1 MRLELVSFKLCPF
14 VQRSVITLLE
24 KERDFQITYI
34 NLDAPPQWFKDIS
47 PLGKVPVLQV
57 GEEVLFESA
66 IINEYVDEITPP
78 SLHPQNALIKAKNR
92 AWIEFGSELLMM
104 QFRFVMSQDKNSYDT
119 NLKELQEKL
128 QRLETVLS
136 GGTFFNGEQFSL
148 VDTAYAPL
156 FMRLELLKQWTKVD
170 FYGTLPKIQ
179 RWSAALLAKESVQ
192 KSVVDDFADLFE
204 KRLKAANSYLFI
216 T

>member
-1 MRLELVSFKLCPF
+1 MKLELVSFKLCPF

-24 KERDFQITYI
+24 KGHDFQISYI
-34 NLDAPPQWFKDIS
+34 NLDDPPQWFKNIS

-66 IINEYVDEITPP
+66 VINEYIDEITPP
-78 SLHPQNALIKAKNR
+78 SLHPVDPLMKAKNR
-92 AWIEFGSELLMM
+92 AWIEFGSEVLIN
-104 QFRFVMSQDKNSYDT
+104 QFRLIMSQDQAT
-119 NLKELQEKL
+119 FEATLKELQEKL
-128 QRLETVLS
+128 QRLENVIS
-136 GGTFFNGEQFSL
+136 GGSFFNGEQFSL

-156 FMRLELLKQWTKVD
+156 FMRLALLKKWTNLD
-170 FYGTLPKIQ
+170 FNLPKIE

-192 KSVVDDFADLFE
+192 KSVVEDFADLFE
-204 KRLKAANSYLFI
+204 KRLRNANSYLFI

>member
-1 MRLELVSFKLCPF
+1 MQLKLVSFKLCPF

-24 KERDFQITYI
+24 KGHDFQITYI

-47 PLGKVPVLQV
+47 PLSKVPVLQV

-66 IINEYVDEITPP
+66 VINEYIDEITPP
-78 SLHPQNALIKAKNR
+78 SLHPVDPLIKAKNR
-92 AWIEFGSELLMM
+92 AWIEFGSELLMT

-128 QRLETVLS
+128 QRLENVLS
-136 GGTFFNGEQFSL
+136 GGSFFNGEQFSL

-156 FMRLELLKQWTKVD
+156 FMRLELIRKWANID
-170 FYGTLPKIQ
+170 FSFPKIQ

-192 KSVVDDFADLFE
+192 KSVVDEFPELFQM
-204 KRLKAANSYLFI
+204 RLKNANSYLFI

>member
-1 MRLELVSFKLCPF
+1 MQQLKLISFKLCPF

-24 KERDFQITYI
+24 KGHDFQISYI
-34 NLDAPPQWFKDIS
+34 NLDAPPPWFKDIS

-66 IINEYVDEITPP
+66 VINEYIDEITPP
-78 SLHPQNALIKAKNR
+78 SLHPQNPLIKAKNR
-92 AWIEFGSELLMM
+92 AWIEFGSELLMT
-104 QFRFVMSQDKNSYDT
+104 QFRFVMSQDKNSYET

-128 QRLETVLS
+128 QRLEDVLS
-136 GGTFFNGEQFSL
+136 GGNFFNGEQFSL

-156 FMRLELLKQWTKVD
+156 FMRLELLKEWANFD
-170 FYGTLPKIQ
+170 FSLPKIQ
-179 RWSAALLAKESVQ
+179 RWSAALLAKDSV
-192 KSVVDDFADLFE
+192 KNSVVNEFADLFQM
-204 KRLKAANSYLFI
+204 RLKNANSYLLI

>member
-1 MRLELVSFKLCPF
+1 MKLELVSFKLCPF

-24 KERDFQITYI
+24 KGHDFQISYI
-34 NLDAPPQWFKDIS
+34 NLDDPPQWFKDIS
-47 PLGKVPVLQV
+47 PLCKVPVLKV

-66 IINEYVDEITPP
+66 VINEYIDEITQP
-78 SLHPQNALIKAKNR
+78 SLHPQNPLMKAKNR
-92 AWIEFGSELLMM
+92 AWIEFGSELLMT
-104 QFRFVMSQDKNSYDT
+104 QFRFVMSQDKNSYET
-119 NLKELQEKL
+119 NLKELKEKL
-128 QRLETVLS
+128 QRLENTLS

-156 FMRLELLKQWTKVD
+156 FMRLELLKQWANLD
-170 FYGTLPKIQ
+170 FNLPKIQ

-192 KSVVDDFADLFE
+192 KSVVDEFANLFQM
-204 KRLKAANSYLFI
+204 RLKAANSYLFI

>member
-1 MRLELVSFKLCPF
+1 MKLELVSFKLCPF

-24 KERDFQITYI
+24 KGHDFQITYI
-34 NLDAPPQWFKDIS
+34 NLDDPPQWFKDIS

-66 IINEYVDEITPP
+66 VINEYVDEITPP
-78 SLHPQNALIKAKNR
+78 SLHPQNPLIKAKNR
-92 AWIEFGSELLMM
+92 AWIEFGSELLMA
-104 QFRFVMSQDKNSYDT
+104 QFRFVMSQDKNSYET
-119 NLKELQEKL
+119 NLKELKEKL
-128 QRLETVLS
+128 QRLENVLS
-136 GGTFFNGEQFSL
+136 GGSFFNGEEFSL

-156 FMRLELLKQWTKVD
+156 FMRLKLLEKFANID
-170 FYGTLPKIQ
+170 FALPKIQ

-192 KSVVDDFADLFE
+192 KSVVDDFAELFE
-204 KRLKAANSYLFI
+204 KRLKSANSYLFI

>member
-1 MRLELVSFKLCPF
+1 MSLELISFKLCPF

-24 KERDFQITYI
+24 KGHDFQISYI
-34 NLDAPPQWFKDIS
+34 NLDDPPQWFKNIS
-47 PLGKVPVLQV
+47 PLGKVPVLKV

-66 IINEYVDEITPP
+66 VINEYIDEITPP
-78 SLHPQNALIKAKNR
+78 SLHPQNALMKAKNR
-92 AWIEFGSELLMM
+92 AWIEFGSELLMT
-104 QFRFVMSQDKNSYDT
+104 QFRLIMSQDQT
-119 NLKELQEKL
+119 TFETTLKELQEKL
-128 QRLETVLS
+128 QRLENTLS
-136 GGTFFNGEQFSL
+136 GGSFFNGEQFSL

-156 FMRLELLKQWTKVD
+156 FMRLELLKQWANVD
-170 FYGTLPKIQ
+170 FAFPKIQ

-192 KSVVDDFADLFE
+192 KSVVDDFAELFE

>member
-1 MRLELVSFKLCPF
+1 MQLELISFKLCPF

-24 KERDFQITYI
+24 KGHDFQISYI

-47 PLGKVPVLQV
+47 PLCKVPVLQV

-66 IINEYVDEITPP
+66 VINEYIDEITPP
-78 SLHPQNALIKAKNR
+78 SLHPADPLTKAKNR
-92 AWIEFGSELLMM
+92 AWIEFGSELLMT
-104 QFRFVMSQDKNSYDT
+104 QFRFITAQDKNSHET

-136 GGTFFNGEQFSL
+136 GGSFFNGEQFSL

-156 FMRLELLKQWTKVD
+156 LMRLALLKQWTKIE
-170 FYGTLPKIQ
+170 FYDNLPKIQ
-179 RWSAALLAKESVQ
+179 RWSDALLAKESV
-192 KSVVDDFADLFE
+192 KNSVVSDFADLFQM
-204 KRLKAANSYLFI
+204 RLKNADSYIFI

>member
-1 MRLELVSFKLCPF
+1 MKLELVSFKLCPF

-24 KERDFQITYI
+24 KGHDFQISYI
-34 NLDAPPQWFKDIS
+34 NLDDPPQWFKDIS
-47 PLGKVPVLQV
+47 PLCKVPVLKV

-66 IINEYVDEITPP
+66 VINEYIDEITQP
-78 SLHPQNALIKAKNR
+78 SLHPQNPLMKAKNR
-92 AWIEFGSELLMM
+92 AWIEFGSELLMT
-104 QFRFVMSQDKNSYDT
+104 QFRFVMSQDKNSYET
-119 NLKELQEKL
+119 NLKEFKEKL
-128 QRLETVLS
+128 QRLENTLS

-156 FMRLELLKQWTKVD
+156 FMRLELLKQWANLD
-170 FYGTLPKIQ
+170 FNLPKIQ

-192 KSVVDDFADLFE
+192 KSVVDEFANLFQM
-204 KRLKAANSYLFI
+204 RLKAANSYLFI

>member
-1 MRLELVSFKLCPF
+1 MQLELVSFKLCPF

-24 KERDFQITYI
+24 KGHDFQISYI

-47 PLGKVPVLQV
+47 PLCKVPVLKV
-57 GEEVLFESA
+57 EGNVLFESA
-66 IINEYVDEITPP
+66 VINEYIDEITPP
-78 SLHPQNALIKAKNR
+78 SLHPVDPLIKAKNR
-92 AWIEFGSELLMM
+92 AWIEFGSELLMT
-104 QFRFVMSQDKNSYDT
+104 QFRFITAQDKNSHQT

-136 GGTFFNGEQFSL
+136 GGSFFNGEQFSL

-156 FMRLELLKQWTKVD
+156 FMRLALLKQWTKID
-170 FYGTLPKIQ
+170 FYDNLPKIQ
-179 RWSAALLAKESVQ
+179 RWSDALLAKESV
-192 KSVVDDFADLFE
+192 KNSVVRDFADLFE
-204 KRLKAANSYLFI
+204 MRLTNAGSYLFI

>member
-128 QRLETVLS
+128 QRLETVLN

>member
-1 MRLELVSFKLCPF
+1 MKLELVSFKLCPF

-24 KERDFQITYI
+24 KGHDFQIAYI
-34 NLDAPPQWFKDIS
+34 NLDDPPQWFKDVS

-66 IINEYVDEITPP
+66 VINEYIDEITPP
-78 SLHPQNALIKAKNR
+78 SLHPQNPLMKAKNR
-92 AWIEFGSELLMM
+92 AWIEFGSELLMA
-104 QFRFVMSQDKNSYDT
+104 QFRFVMSQDKNSYET

-156 FMRLELLKQWTKVD
+156 FMRLELLKQWANLD
-170 FYGTLPKIQ
+170 FNLPKIQ

-192 KSVVDDFADLFE
+192 KSVVDDFANLFQM
-204 KRLKAANSYLFI
+204 RLKAANSYLFI

>member
-1 MRLELVSFKLCPF
+1 MKLELVSFKLCPF

-24 KERDFQITYI
+24 KGHDFQISYI
-34 NLDAPPQWFKDIS
+34 NLDDPPQWFKDIS
-47 PLGKVPVLQV
+47 PLCKVPVLKV

-66 IINEYVDEITPP
+66 VINEYIDEITQP
-78 SLHPQNALIKAKNR
+78 SLHPQNPLMKAKNR
-92 AWIEFGSELLMM
+92 AWIEFGSELLMT
-104 QFRFVMSQDKNSYDT
+104 QFRFVMSQDKDSYET
-119 NLKELQEKL
+119 NLKEFKEKL
-128 QRLETVLS
+128 QRLENTLS

-156 FMRLELLKQWTKVD
+156 FMRLELLKQWANLD
-170 FYGTLPKIQ
+170 FNLPKIQ

-192 KSVVDDFADLFE
+192 KSVVDEFANLFQM
-204 KRLKAANSYLFI
+204 RLKAANSYLFI

>member
-1 MRLELVSFKLCPF
+1 MKLELVSFKLCPF

-24 KERDFQITYI
+24 KGHDFQISYI
-34 NLDAPPQWFKDIS
+34 NLDDPPQWFKDIS
-47 PLGKVPVLQV
+47 PLCKVPVLKV

-66 IINEYVDEITPP
+66 VINEYIDEITQP
-78 SLHPQNALIKAKNR
+78 SLHPQNPLMKAKNR
-92 AWIEFGSELLMM
+92 AWIEFGSELLMT
-104 QFRFVMSQDKNSYDT
+104 QFRFVMSQDKDSYET
-119 NLKELQEKL
+119 NLKELKEKL
-128 QRLETVLS
+128 QRLENTLS

-156 FMRLELLKQWTKVD
+156 FMRLELLKQWANLD
-170 FYGTLPKIQ
+170 FNLPKIQ

-192 KSVVDDFADLFE
+192 KSVVDEFANLFQM
-204 KRLKAANSYLFI
+204 RLKAANSYLFI

>member
-1 MRLELVSFKLCPF
+1 MSLKLISFKLCPF

-24 KERDFQITYI
+24 KGHDFQMSYI
-34 NLDAPPQWFKDIS
+34 NLDDPPQWFKDVS

-66 IINEYVDEITPP
+66 IINEYIDEITPP
-78 SLHPQNALIKAKNR
+78 SLHPMHPLIKAKNR
-92 AWIEFGSELLMM
+92 AWIEFGSELLMT
-104 QFRFVMSQDKNSYDT
+104 QFRFVMSQDKNSFET

-128 QRLETVLS
+128 QRLETILS

-156 FMRLELLKQWTKVD
+156 FMRLDLLKQWTNID
-170 FYGTLPKIQ
+170 FYGNLPKLQ
-179 RWSAALLAKESVQ
+179 RWQTALLAKDSV
-192 KSVVDDFADLFE
+192 KNSVVEDFADIFE
-204 KRLKAANSYLFI
+204 KRLKNATSYIFI

>member
-24 KERDFQITYI
+24 KGRDFQITYI

-47 PLGKVPVLQV
+47 PLSKVPVLQV

-66 IINEYVDEITPP
+66 VINEYIDEITPP
-78 SLHPQNALIKAKNR
+78 SLHPADPLTKAKNR
-92 AWIEFGSELLMM
+92 AWIEFGSELLMT
-104 QFRFVMSQDKNSYDT
+104 QFRFITAQDKNSHET

-136 GGTFFNGEQFSL
+136 GGSFFNGEQFSL

-156 FMRLELLKQWTKVD
+156 LMRLALLKQWTKIE
-170 FYGTLPKIQ
+170 FYDNLPKIQ
-179 RWSAALLAKESVQ
+179 RWSDALLAKESV
-192 KSVVDDFADLFE
+192 KNSVVSDFADLFQM
-204 KRLKAANSYLFI
+204 RLKNADSYIFI